1 MQIEP
6 NQILNRWNTIR
17 SKEECDL
24 SLSPESVAD
33 YLSIPESE
41 LVRARILE
49 SLIQLANYRNDSPGF
64 ISTKPEKVGDMA
76 TCEGLEA
83 FLTPAVEGALSF
95 SKFLDYYEEKGG
107 DVTSF
112 VKAIKKD
119 IAGLL
124 DNWQADIFSGE
135 PYANVKKIQA
145 NVEPL
150 FKEDFKQINITE
162 AAALACRVLIH
173 LLTLKLNRTDEDR
186 FQREIG
192 DDLVEDRLFDS
203 LNKAIDFLIRAF
215 QKGDGPTEEQQ
226 IVNAKVGTHVGSGWS
241 WTDRPNLP
249 PMLFFTAAAV
259 DAFAELDLYL
269 IRTVLKRE
277 WVADGLKLAVFHKQN
292 AEKLLHF
299 QLCVDMARRW
309 VQKAV
314 LLNLIDG
321 YGQYAERLPQGNDP
335 IGEELYFE
343 KSPEGYEQYQED
355 LERWKALRHP
365 PMVFYNS
372 LYALLILLWSWGDRT
387 DDGEFVD
394 DDAKNKINRAISQL
408 VYNYSSIPLVKE
420 ILNRFEYVFALPGK
434 GIFKPGSEKDRGY
447 LDSAFLPLLTRLLV
461 LFVVYGVGDRNMLE
475 PVIRNLYVELLQ
487 SRHRDKIEY
496 SALWSTKEIE
506 VFSTQRAIQALTFYY
521 AYAGGKEIVEEKS
534 GGGGIILRNKT
545 GLPLV
550 LEALFERPVEMPE
563 VVPTPAAGASLETP
577 PQVETITDDKFSDYC
592 KNIDGW
598 RPSRVLPSGVAEVLQ
613 GKAKALGETVIAD
626 YKAGKVRD
634 VVAAK
639 LILNSLASIFAA
651 PESDDG
657 TARESE
663 LSLLST
669 QYRDLSARSASDSA
683 GSTHE

>member
-1 MQIEP
+1 MQLEPKAIEE
-6 NQILNRWNTIR
+6 RWNRIR

-49 SLIQLANYRNDSPGF
+49 SLIQFANYRLEMKFF
-64 ISTKPEKVGDMA
+64 ISTKPDKEGDMA

-95 SKFLDYYEEKGG
+95 SKFLEHYEAKGG
-107 DVTSF
+107 DRPAF
-112 VKAIKKD
+112 VKEIIKD
-119 IAGLL
+119 IEGLV
-124 DNWQADIFSGE
+124 DNWAAGIFSGE

-145 NVEPL
+145 NIEPL
-150 FKEDFKQINITE
+150 VKDQFKQINITE
-162 AAALACRVLIH
+162 SAALACRVLMH
-173 LLTLKLNRTDEDR
+173 LLTLKLNRTDEEL
-186 FQREIG
+186 FQKEIG
-192 DDLVEDRLFDS
+192 ADLEAKMFVGLS
-203 LNKAIDFLIRAF
+203 KAIEFLVRAF
-215 QKGDGPTEEQQ
+215 QKGEGDTEEEQ
-226 IVNAKVGTHVGSGWS
+226 IVNTKVGTHVGSGWS

-277 WVADGLKLAVFHKQN
+277 WVADGLKLAVFHKEN
-292 AEKLLHF
+292 AENLQHF

-309 VQKAV
+309 VQNAV

-321 YGQYAERLPQGNDP
+321 YGQHVERLPQPNDP
-335 IGEELYFE
+335 IGEELYYE
-343 KSPEGYEQYQED
+343 KTPEGYDQYQED
-355 LERWKALRHP
+355 LGRYKTLQHP

-372 LYALLILLWSWGDRT
+372 LYALLILLWSWGDRS
-387 DDGEFVD
+387 DDGETVD

-408 VYNYSSIPLVKE
+408 VYNYSSIPVVKE
-420 ILNRFEYVFALPGK
+420 ILDRFEYVFSLPGK
-434 GIFKPGSEKDRGY
+434 GIFKANSEKARGY

-506 VFSTQRAIQALTFYY
+506 MFSTQRALQALTFYY
-521 AYAGGKEIVEEKS
+521 AYASGKEIVEEK
-534 GGGGIILRNKT
+534 GGVGGIVLRNRT
-545 GLPLV
+545 GVPLV
-550 LEALFERPVEMPE
+550 LEALFERGVEIPQAAVATSPE
-563 VVPTPAAGASLETP
+563 VVREP
-577 PQVETITDDKFSDYC
+577 VEDPYRITAEKFTEYC
-592 KNIDGW
+592 KAT
-598 RPSRVLPSGVAEVLQ
+598 PGVQVQMGGSAEADVLQ
-613 GKAKALGETVIAD
+613 SKAKGLGETIISD
-626 YKAGKVRD
+626 YKAGKIRD
-634 VVAAK
+634 SGAARV
-639 LILNSLASIFAA
+639 ILNSVVHIYAN

-657 TARESE
+657 KIRESE
-663 LSLLST
+663 LSLLT
-669 QYRDLSARSASDSA
+669 EQYRDLCARSEAIAKSVA
-683 GSTHE
+683 T